1 MARMLA
7 LRGLAWLSLLGAMTA
22 VYVTVQTTLGV

>member
-7 LRGLAWLSLLGAMTA
+7 LRGLAWLSLFGAVAA
-22 VYVTVQTTLGV
+22 VYVTVQTTVGL